1 MAYADRKLGAQERRG
16 RLAAALRSAHCRGL
30 PRHAAEGGPEPVAP
44 VRCGALPD
52 AAGARR
58 AIGRGVAPDRGG
70 NGPPRAESQS
80 RRDPRRGPCAHAA
93 SCRSDRSGTRFPT
106 GGRAVMKK
114 SLLVLAVLV
123 VPAAFTSAV
132 AQQSTLDTV
141 RSKGYVQCGVNTGV
155 AGFSAPDSKGVYKG
169 IDVDLCRAVAA
180 AVFGDNTKVRYTPL
194 TAQQRFTALQSGEV
208 DILSRNTTWTITR
221 DTSLGLNFVG
231 VNYYDGQGFMVHAD
245 LGRKTSAKGKAKDAK
260 KGAKGGGGG
269 ITSAKQLN
277 GATVCVQPGTTT
289 ELNLADYFRTNK
301 MTFKPVVIEKLDEVL
316 NAYFARRCDVYT
328 TDHSGLI
335 STRATRAPKPE
346 EHVILPEI
354 ISKEPLGPA
363 VRHGDDRWFDV
374 VKWSM
379 FAMVE
384 AEELG
389 LSTKTID
396 KEASSTNPNIQRFVG
411 ATGDIGKMLGIDNKW
426 AYNIIKQVGNYGESF
441 DANLKPL
448 GFERGLNQLWNK
460 GGLMYAPPIR

>member
-1 MAYADRKLGAQERRG
+1 
-16 RLAAALRSAHCRGL
+16 
-30 PRHAAEGGPEPVAP
+30 V
-44 VRCGALPD
+44 
-52 AAGARR
+52 
-58 AIGRGVAPDRGG
+58 
-70 NGPPRAESQS
+70 
-80 RRDPRRGPCAHAA
+80 
-93 SCRSDRSGTRFPT
+93 
-106 GGRAVMKK
+106 KK
-114 SLLVLAVLV
+114 SLMLLAILAT
-123 VPAAFTSAV
+123 PAF
-132 AQQSTLDTV
+132 AQQSTLDSV

-208 DILSRNTTWTITR
+208 DILARNTTWTVTR

-231 VNYYDGQGFMVHAD
+231 VNYYDGQGFMVH
-245 LGRKTSAKGKAKDAK
+245 RKLNVK
-260 KGAKGGGGG
+260 
-269 ITSAKQLN
+269 SAKQLN

-289 ELNLADYFRTNK
+289 ELNLADYFRANK
-301 MTFKPVVIEKLDEVL
+301 MTFKPVVIEKMEEVL
-316 NAYFARRCDVYT
+316 NAYFAGRCDVYT

-335 STRATRAPKPE
+335 ATRASRAPKPE
-346 EHVILPEI
+346 EHIILPEI

-379 FAMVE
+379 FAMLE
-384 AEELG
+384 AEEMG
-389 LSTKTID
+389 LSSKNID
-396 KEASSTNPNIQRFVG
+396 QQASSTNPAIQRVVG
-411 ATGDIGKMLGIDNKW
+411 STGDVGKMLGIDNKW

-448 GFERGLNQLWNK
+448 GFERGLNRLWNQ